1 MQGLDWASAVVET
14 PVTATVPIANA
25 TMKDFSMFV
34 SPLAWFAPGGLEPSD
49 PRPPADERDRASEAV
64 VVCNGM

>member
-25 TMKDFSMFV
+25 TMKDFSISYLLWLGSLPV
-34 SPLAWFAPGGLEPSD
+34 IRNGRVPDHLRTSVTGPPS
-49 PRPPADERDRASEAV
+49 RS
-64 VVCNGM
+64 

>member
-25 TMKDFSMFV
+25 TMKDFNIFV
-34 SPLAWFAPGGLEPSD
+34 SPLAWFAPGDPERKG
-49 PRPPADERDRASEAV
+49 PRPPA
-64 VVCNGM
+64 

>member
-25 TMKDFSMFV
+25 TMKDLSISYLLWLGSLPV
-34 SPLAWFAPGGLEPSD
+34 IRNGRVPDHCG
-49 PRPPADERDRASEAV
+49 RA
-64 VVCNGM
+64 